1 MKAIWMKI
9 VLEKLKSC
17 TMCNI
22 DQPILCKFAIVQVD
36 IQLYADDDVQYRY
49 NTWWTMLYLLN
60 ELS

>member
-22 DQPILCKFAIVQVD
+22 DQPKLCKFAIVQVD
-36 IQLYADDDVQYRY
+36 IQQYADDDVQYRY
-49 NTWWTMLYLLN
+49 NTIHGGLYCT
-60 ELS
+60 